1 MSVYEAQARAEMQ
14 AWQQAMLRSPG
25 LFNRATRSLQRRL
38 NSYIPERV
46 HDAITAAVK
55 QMTRAVLTGSQYTSP
70 MPLQQGSL
78 YEREYRIR
86 DKIDAYRR
94 AAAVEGGITGAGGL
108 LLGFADF
115 PILIA
120 VKFKLLFEIA
130 SLYGHATEDY
140 RERMYLLYV
149 FQLAFCSDARRRELY
164 LRLADWRNE
173 CARLP
178 VSIEAMDW
186 RVFQQ
191 EYRDYID
198 LAKLAQLVPII
209 GAPVGLVVNHRLVRK
224 LGITAMN
231 AYRLRWFDAA
241 QQPAMLPRGVD
252 S

>member
-1 MSVYEAQARAEMQ
+1 MTVYETQARAELQ
-14 AWQQAMLRSPG
+14 AWQQTMLQSPG
-25 LFNRATRSLQRRL
+25 LFNRAARRVQRKL
-38 NSYIPERV
+38 NSYVPDRV
-46 HDAITAAVK
+46 HDTITAVVK
-55 QMTRAVLTGSQYTSP
+55 QMTRAVLSGSQYTSP
-70 MPLQQGSL
+70 APLQDGSL

-94 AAAVEGGITGAGGL
+94 AAAVEGGIAGAGGFV
-108 LLGFADF
+108 LGLADF

-130 SLYGHATEDY
+130 ALYGHATDDY

-178 VSIEAMDW
+178 ASIEFMDW

-198 LAKLAQLVPII
+198 LAKLAQLIPIV

-224 LGITAMN
+224 LGTTAIN

-241 QQPAMLPRGVD
+241 QQPALPRSVD
-252 S
+252 P